1 MMTFT
6 EFSSRLAMGQMK
18 NTGAVDKSVLGEIN
32 PDYIKTILSLT
43 NQGLVDL
50 STKFPLVTAMLD
62 LTFIK
67 GQQLYPL
74 VSVGVGSY
82 LEVVDS
88 VTFVETDFVKVL
100 DVIAEDGRTHAHD
113 TNGHIMTP
121 NFNSLRFSTDSML
134 MLDPKVRIRY
144 QSKHLP
150 IVETDTI
157 NLPPNL
163 ETALQLFVASLYFSH
178 MNGAEHTAKGDAYFA
193 TYLRH
198 IGEDEAKNNSSVSE
212 VQEDTRFE
220 DRGFV

>member
-1 MMTFT
+1 MTFT
-6 EFSSRLAMGQMK
+6 QFSSRLAMGQLK
-18 NTGAVDKSVLGEIN
+18 STAAVDNSNLGALN
-32 PDYIKTILSLT
+32 PDYVKTILSLT

-50 STKFPLVTAMLD
+50 STKFPLVTAMMD
-62 LTFIK
+62 LTFQTSK
-67 GQQLYPL
+67 QLYPL
-74 VSVGVGSY
+74 TDAGVGDY
-82 LEVVDS
+82 LEVVDN
-88 VTFVETDFVKVL
+88 VAFVETDFVKVL

-134 MLDPKVRIRY
+134 LLNPKVRIRY

-150 IVETDTI
+150 ITDTENI

-163 ETALQLFVASLYFSH
+163 EIALQLFVASLYFSH